1 MKRIIALF
9 AFLGCASALLVTA
22 ARPAPAAGFDG
33 AATDPMAGMY
43 HRTSYRGAPD
53 LALAVSLVVAGGGP
67 AHFDAGKL
75 VGVLAGPNTG
85 AEVAKLTKQYGADNV
100 KAFLST
106 FTYAINDTL
115 KFITAHKIAL
125 PSPSPD
131 PADGKALS
139 AALYKAGIMPD
150 GKFDIGYMLEHVIS
164 HEGHVAIMK
173 DMNEDP
179 SIGPKTNAMFHVI
192 LTQAMKDLKAAY
204 GL

>member
-1 MKRIIALF
+1 MKRTTGLF
-9 AFLGCASALLVTA
+9 ALLGYASALLVTGA
-22 ARPAPAAGFDG
+22 NPAPAAGMDQAG
-33 AATDPMAGMY
+33 TDQMAGMY
-43 HRTSYRGAPD
+43 HRTSYRGTPD
-53 LALAVSLVVAGGGP
+53 LALAVSLVTAGGGP
-67 AHFDAGKL
+67 EHFDAGKL
-75 VGVLAGPNTG
+75 IGVLAGPNTD
-85 AEVAKLTKQYGADNV
+85 AEVAKLTKQYGAENV

-131 PADGKALS
+131 PTDGKALS

-150 GKFDIGYMLEHVIS
+150 GRFDIGYMLEHAIS

-179 SIGPKTNAMFHVI
+179 SIGPRTNAMFHVI

>member
-1 MKRIIALF
+1 MKRTITLF
-9 AFLGCASALLVTA
+9 AILGYASALLVSSA
-22 ARPAPAAGFDG
+22 KPLSAAGMEQAG
-33 AATDPMAGMY
+33 PGQMAGMY
-43 HRTSYRGAPD
+43 HRTSYRGQPD
-53 LALAVSLVVAGGGP
+53 LALAVSLVTAGGGP
-67 AHFDAGKL
+67 EHFDSAKL
-75 VGVLAGPNTG
+75 IGVLAGPNTD

-131 PADGKALS
+131 PTDGKALS

-150 GKFDIGYMLEHVIS
+150 GRFDIGYMLEHVIS
-164 HEGHVAIMK
+164 HDGHVAIMK

-192 LTQAMKDLKAAY
+192 LTTAMKDLKAAY